1 MSAPVIRKYKTTLP
15 KNEITSTNYK
25 ETSWE
30 ISQQIIDDSA
40 RTDRDLLDCPKGLII
55 PINGGGIFANYIS
68 GYDFSDS
75 FGNTNNT
82 RPHGPSTGSQKGWTT
97 ICSSSVKVV
106 SYSCN
111 GPNSGIDH
119 PEGPNSGDSGDPGCG
134 DRSTNYGGSG
144 HKIVNEIRCVTIV
157 TEHQAVGPSTGVSL
171 QDLGEEVHFTITEDN
186 TPCEL
191 QEVRDGFIA
200 NRDNLNPIQQLL
212 LNRLIEVLGEDND
225 EYCSPDYNGTLNL
238 GNDIFSSSLDKTSNR
253 SGLPNEVECPPFM
266 DDITIA
272 TPTEVFRL
280 LVLISRFS
288 INGQLSEA
296 GKAWIS
302 DYGNINRVRKILQFV
317 ETNNN
322 SAEAIEFAKDLIDVV
337 RLDSVAD
344 VDAFNFVLEAH
355 SHNKIYNAFDQA
367 FLTSVNQFTS
377 IDTSNSA
384 NIDPVYLHFIM
395 KCIALRAEHPDW
407 SDLKIYWEASKDIVH
422 LTLDALGLIPVFG
435 EPADIIN
442 GVIYTFEGDALNA
455 SLSYAGA
462 IPFVGWLSTGTKI
475 SIKVINQT
483 TQGVIGLVWKVSDS
497 GLITFGNRNILKHV
511 IGSAGTGMHAHHIM
525 PWDFRNN
532 PLVQKA
538 ANSDFGFNMNELSNG
553 FPLPSSNHLNGHNS
567 LGGYND
573 TIQDILTDNQAL
585 IDNMNP
591 NEAYNFLS
599 GLTNHIKQLL
609 ETNQD
614 LNLGQIADLINYP

>member
-1 MSAPVIRKYKTTLP
+1 MKPLKKLSYFALLLLSIFLFTCQTEDGINNSNTASNTNTTTENISTSTYRTVTAAEVPDVANVFNQAVKTLNSNSNYYLPKNTSSVNDKVFVDPNILELTKLNEEKSYASLIHLEETDDYTYHNITTTKRGDGSLSAPVIRKYKTTLP

-296 GKAWIS
+296 GKAWVS
-302 DYGNINRVRKILQFV
+302 DYGNINKVRKILQFV

-322 SAEAIEFAKDLIDVV
+322 SAEAIEFAQYAIGLLIVNPDANPFLGADCRSFEFAQPPGALQKGCAVSDFNHRFYTFGVRPNGSPYYGEIDINLDIIYFTMPTWMTNGQAANTTAVAVTDAIKVTDIYFFENPDVTQQT
-337 RLDSVAD
+337 LAD
-344 VDAFNFVLEAH
+344 IFRDTIIAQLAIVGGTVN
-355 SHNKIYNAFDQA
+355 
-367 FLTSVNQFTS
+367 TSVEPFPIPSPAPYITS
-377 IDTSNSA
+377 
-384 NIDPVYLHFIM
+384 V
-395 KCIALRAEHPDW
+395 
-407 SDLKIYWEASKDIVH
+407 
-422 LTLDALGLIPVFG
+422 LGLS
-435 EPADIIN
+435 N
-442 GVIYTFEGDALNA
+442 
-455 SLSYAGA
+455 
-462 IPFVGWLSTGTKI
+462 PFDC
-475 SIKVINQT
+475 N
-483 TQGVIGLVWKVSDS
+483 
-497 GLITFGNRNILKHV
+497 
-511 IGSAGTGMHAHHIM
+511 
-525 PWDFRNN
+525 
-532 PLVQKA
+532 
-538 ANSDFGFNMNELSNG
+538 
-553 FPLPSSNHLNGHNS
+553 
-567 LGGYND
+567 
-573 TIQDILTDNQAL
+573 
-585 IDNMNP
+585 
-591 NEAYNFLS
+591 
-599 GLTNHIKQLL
+599 
-609 ETNQD
+609 
-614 LNLGQIADLINYP
+614 